1 VDTVGGLSMHF
12 KIKKTTQLKIVVE
25 TYLTRNSL
33 RREQIC
39 FLFHGKR
46 LNLRRGFDNQDYLG
60 YIFETDPPD
69 EVGMEDG
76 DVINAMLWQV
86 GDIGIWGAPAGS
98 SGGGLLR
105 DKTALL
111 HASAADAQRIMASLC
126 PAGAPDMRA
135 LVAGDSAAALDA
147 RTCATLVGFM
157 DALRQ
162 ERATDGAPSRV
173 DTSHGSH
180 DEQVLLPL

>member
-1 VDTVGGLSMHF
+1 MHF

-25 TYLTRNSL
+25 TFLARKGFESK
-33 RREQIC
+33 QIR
-39 FLFHGKR
+39 FLFDGNR
-46 LNLRRGFDNQDYLG
+46 LQKGSRGPNQHYVPQGLI
-60 YIFETDPPD
+60 YETDTPD

-76 DVINAMLWQV
+76 DVIEAMLFMV
-86 GDIGIWGAPAGS
+86 GDIGIWGPPAGS

-111 HASAADAQRIMASLC
+111 HASAADAQRIIASLC

-147 RTCATLVGFM
+147 RACATLVGFM

-162 ERATDGAPSRV
+162 ERATGGARSLV